1 MEYKC
6 EGCNYKTIIKFNYN
20 RHIISN
26 KHEKK
31 MRSIPHLDTNK
42 TRNNHICEKCKK
54 QLKSKQSLEK
64 HIPICRG
71 TTYILECGI
80 CNKVFNSIC
89 TRIRHE
95 KKCKPKIIE
104 DKNVANIIINSN
116 NNNITYIITNNINNY
131 GSEKYDYISNEKLE
145 EISLNSRCR
154 ELIDLIYFN
163 KEHPENQNIQ
173 LHSNKS
179 QLYKVF
185 LDDCWKTLKKFETVH
200 DEIITKATNIM
211 MKVYEETKVEFDLL
225 EHNQKFGSLLKS
237 KSVTKKNL
245 ENHIYC
251 NIASKNL

>member
-1 MEYKC
+1 MCVECDYTTYIK
-6 EGCNYKTIIKFNYN
+6 CNY
-20 RHIISN
+20 N
-26 KHEKK
+26 KHILTKK
-31 MRSIPHLDTNK
+31 HILESINNK
-42 TRNNHICEKCKK
+42 CEKCKK
-54 QLKSKQSLEK
+54 VLKSKQSFENHK
-64 HIPICRG
+64 AICRG
-71 TTYILECGI
+71 TMNKLECGK
-80 CNKVFNSIC
+80 CNQKFNS
-89 TRIRHE
+89 TRTRTSHE
-95 KKCKPKIIE
+95 KICEYEIIKSKEKSKIII
-104 DKNVANIIINSN
+104 NNTNSN
-116 NNNITYIITNNINNY
+116 NNNITYNITNNINNY

-145 EISLNSRCR
+145 DISLNSKCK

-173 LHSNKS
+173 LHSNKL

-211 MKVYEETKVEFDLL
+211 MKIYEETKVEFDLL
-225 EHNQKFGSLLKS
+225 EHNQRFGPLLKS